1 MHIRNLD
8 PNKIKI
14 NENSYKNILIY
25 HIVYLPI
32 KNLSYTTINSVNP
45 LYLIINKINGYIEE
59 STRKNYFTLVSTDEH
74 KDALKNYEELW
85 NKIRGIIRSVTNIS
99 SDYDVKYMKIKFNS
113 DDDLPL
119 KRWKFIT
126 W

>member
-1 MHIRNLD
+1 M
-8 PNKIKI
+8 
-14 NENSYKNILIY
+14 
-25 HIVYLPI
+25 PI

-59 STRKNYFTLVSTDEH
+59 STRKNYLTLVSTDEH